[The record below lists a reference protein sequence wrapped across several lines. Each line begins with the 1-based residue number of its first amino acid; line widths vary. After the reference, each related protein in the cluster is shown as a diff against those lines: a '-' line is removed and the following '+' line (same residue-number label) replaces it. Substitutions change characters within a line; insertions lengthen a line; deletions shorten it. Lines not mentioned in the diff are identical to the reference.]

1 MRILILIM
9 IVFLTACESN
19 QKKKSAIDTP
29 FVQEVHQA
37 YPLGDTDGMN
47 NVLTVAADNNGMV
60 WAGTQAGLFRLDK
73 GSGKWSAMINPED
86 AGPVFDVQI
95 DEQGTVWV
103 AAWNGL
109 YQMNAEKIQKADGIE
124 GAVSRVLVQNNTGIA
139 FGPDGGWKKSENQ
152 WHAIDERISG
162 AIRGILPDGQN
173 GYWIASGVGLYH
185 FTASGLVLYQTLEEV
200 ISPNLTGLAFAANGD
215 LWVGGTGGVSVHREN
230 KQIARYTAADRLPT
244 IDVQCVA
251 RSTDGTMW
259 VGTRKGITK
268 FDGKKQ
274 VVRHSRLWLLN
285 DDVRDIAFDQ
295 EGTAWIATA
304 AGVSAIKQNT
314 MTLADKEAWFEK
326 IRRTRH
332 VREPGIVEKCELET
346 PGDTSTWRPRDDDND
361 GQYTSMYLVMES
373 FRYAVTKSEAAKARA
388 KKSFDALKYLQD
400 VTETEGFVARTV
412 VPATWEQ
419 MADPNRQVS
428 DREMAIR
435 RVDNPRE
442 KRVENMWRLS
452 ADGKWRWKGDTSSDE
467 ITGHMYGYLFYH
479 DLVADAAEKK
489 RVSDLVCRIVDNIIA
504 GDYNLVDIDG
514 NHTKWAVW
522 SPEMLNNDPDW
533 RAERGINSLEMLSF
547 LKLALHMSGQE
558 KYQQEYKK
566 LLYDHHF
573 IKNIEQVKT
582 LNPAWRTHIDDELLA
597 LAFPVLMMHEKDPAL
612 QKVYRTAFEE
622 WYDACKN
629 DCSPYFNFMY
639 GAFTGTDPNLDCS
652 MYSLRETPLDLIR
665 WRMDNSSREDLY
677 LTRMP
682 EFEYVQTNQ
691 LVPVSERG
699 VIRWDNNPLSAVQ
712 GDGGHT
718 ESDGVF
724 WLLPYWMG
732 RYYGFIQPGQ

>member
-1 MRILILIM
+1 MRYLILILIVWL
-9 IVFLTACESN
+9 IACEN
-19 QKKKSAIDTP
+19 KSEKTIALDTP
-29 FVQEVHQA
+29 FIQEVHQG
-37 YPLGDTDGMN
+37 YPLANAEGAN
-47 NVLTVAADNNGMV
+47 NVLAIAADNKGKV
-60 WAGTQAGLFRLDK
+60 WAGTEAGLFRLDEE
-73 GSGKWSAMINPED
+73 SGEWSAMIDPET
-86 AGPVFDVQI
+86 AGPVFDVQV
-95 DEQGTVWV
+95 DAQGTVWV

-109 YQMNAEKIQKADGIE
+109 YQINSGQIQKTDGIE
-124 GAVSRVLVQNNTGIA
+124 GAVSRVLVQNGKGIA
-139 FGPDGGWKKSENQ
+139 FGPDGGWIKSAES
-152 WHAIDERISG
+152 WKPIDIHFSG
-162 AIRGILPDGQN
+162 AIRAILTDGED

-185 FTASGLVLYQTLEEV
+185 YTPSGLQLYQTLDEV
-200 ISPNLTGLAFAANGD
+200 ISPHLTGLAFAANGD
-215 LWVGGTGGVSVHREN
+215 LWVAGTGGVSVHRDS
-230 KQIARYTAADRLPT
+230 KQIARYTSTDRLPT

-251 RSTDGTMW
+251 RAKDGTMW
-259 VGTRKGITK
+259 VGTRKGVTK

-304 AGVSAIKQNT
+304 AGVSAIKQQT
-314 MTLADKEAWFEK
+314 MTLADKEAWYEK

-332 VREPGIVEKCELET
+332 VREPGIVEKCELEI
-346 PGDTSTWRPRDDDND
+346 PGDTSSWRPRDDDND

-373 FRYAVTKSEAAKARA
+373 FRYAVTKSEDAKIRA

-400 VTETEGFVARTV
+400 VTETDGFVARTV
-412 VPATWEQ
+412 VPVTWKQ
-419 MADPNRQVS
+419 MADPNRTWTDQQ
-428 DREMAIR
+428 MAMR

-479 DLVADAAEKK
+479 DLVADDAEKK
-489 RVSDLVCRIVDNIIA
+489 RVSDLVCRIVDYIIA

-522 SPEMLNNDPDW
+522 SPKMLNNDPDW
-533 RAERGINSLEMLSF
+533 RAERGINSLEMLSY
-547 LKLALHMSGQE
+547 LKLAWHMSGKE

-566 LLYDHHF
+566 LLYEHNY
-573 IKNIEQVKT
+573 IKNVEQVKV

-597 LAFPVLMMHEKDPAL
+597 LAFPALMMHEEDPAL
-612 QKVYRTAFEE
+612 QKIYRKAFEE
-622 WYDACKN
+622 WYDACKDN
-629 DCSPYFNFMY
+629 CSPYFNFMY

-652 MYSLRETPLDLIR
+652 IYSLRETPLDLIR
-665 WRMDNSSREDLY
+665 WRMDNSRREDLY
-677 LTRMP
+677 LTRFP
-682 EFEYVQTNQ
+682 EYEYVQVNQ

-699 VIRWDNNPLSAVQ
+699 VIRWDNNPLNAVQ